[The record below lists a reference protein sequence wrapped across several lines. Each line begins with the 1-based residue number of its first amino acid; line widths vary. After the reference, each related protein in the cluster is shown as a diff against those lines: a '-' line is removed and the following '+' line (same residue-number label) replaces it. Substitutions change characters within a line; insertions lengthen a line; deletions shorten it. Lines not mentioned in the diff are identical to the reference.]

1 MLILKLLL
9 ITYDTSEKEH
19 LITKEINN
27 HEVCGYSINVVSNHT
42 KESQQT
48 YYRGN
53 DSLTKFCKELL
64 EIGKMLFDTEMK
76 PMIKLTKK
84 QQLNHDKAK
93 YCFTWKN
100 DLINIKI
107 I

>member
-48 YYRGN
+48 YY
-53 DSLTKFCKELL
+53 
-64 EIGKMLFDTEMK
+64 
-76 PMIKLTKK
+76 
-84 QQLNHDKAK
+84 
-93 YCFTWKN
+93 
-100 DLINIKI
+100 
-107 I
+107 